1 MKNKSFG
8 FVFAVITAVLM
19 LVQGIAVNAYTT
31 ADNFNGLAAET
42 TEYKM
47 KDCGFDDVQSFI
59 NGWITDNAGVN
70 EADWYALCLSK
81 EGGYDFSSYLR
92 AIKNAVDS
100 SSLNASERLRMAV
113 VYNALG
119 GEKLNLSEIAD
130 SSWNGLGIMSEIYS
144 LILHSAAELS
154 SAVTEDELIAA
165 ILARQF
171 PDGGWALSGS
181 RSDTDVTA
189 MALQALAPY
198 RDRADVS
205 AAIDSALARLSQLQR
220 EDGGFASYGTQN
232 AESCAQVIIALR
244 CLDTDPCTD
253 SRFLKNGLSA
263 VDALLSYRCGS
274 GGFSHIQGG
283 RENYLATVQACM
295 AFTALEYDETGLFEP
310 NMQNIVIPAATTTAA
325 TKAPIVNTGGT
336 AQESSGTESET
347 EAVQTDSQMSET
359 ETTAAEISETTKGT
373 TSARETVTTTS
384 AVKTEPAEK
393 DETGTKSEAVIGN
406 TDETAAKADTDSR
419 IGWKPYAII
428 TICGVFAAAQ
438 LYFIARKQFSWKRLG
453 ISAVTAVVCVAAV
466 MAVKIQTPE
475 EYYRRNIDDVG
486 PDSLTVTMSVSCETI
501 KDELD
506 GDYIIIPETEIVL
519 LEGDTAFTVLERV
532 LAYNKIPFDY
542 NGASSA
548 VYIKGIADIYEM
560 DYGGMSGWMFTV
572 NGEFPDTGCG
582 SYEPSDGDVIEWLY
596 TLDIGHD
603 IGAEE
608 YSE

>member
-19 LVQGIAVNAYTT
+19 LIQGIAVNAYTT
-31 ADNFNGLAAET
+31 ADNFAGLAAET

-47 KDCGFDDVQSFI
+47 NECGFDDAQSFI
-59 NGWITDNAGVN
+59 NGWIADNAGVN

-81 EGGYDFSSYLR
+81 EGGYDFSAYLK
-92 AIKNAVDS
+92 ALENAADS
-100 SSLNASERLRMAV
+100 TSFNASERLRVAI

-119 GEKLNLSEIAD
+119 GTKLNLSEIAD
-130 SSWNGLGIMSEIYS
+130 GSWNGLGIMSEIYS
-144 LILHSAAELS
+144 LILHNAAELS
-154 SAVTEDELIAA
+154 STVTEDELISA
-165 ILARQF
+165 IIARQL

-198 RDRADVS
+198 SNRADVS
-205 AAIDSALARLSQLQR
+205 TAIDSALARLSQLQR

-244 CLDTDPCTD
+244 CLDIDPCTD
-253 SRFLKNGLSA
+253 SRFVKNGLSA
-263 VDALLSYRCGS
+263 ADALLSYRCGS
-274 GGFSHIQGG
+274 GGFSHVQGG

-295 AFTALEYDETGLFEP
+295 AFTALEYDEKGLFEP
-310 NMQNIVIPAATTTAA
+310 NIQNIETPAATTTVPA
-325 TKAPIVNTGGT
+325 KAPIVNTG
-336 AQESSGTESET
+336 AAVQESGVGESAT
-347 EAVQTDSQMSET
+347 QAAQTDSQPKET
-359 ETTAAEISETTKGT
+359 ETTVSEASEITKGT
-373 TSARETVTTTS
+373 TTARETITTTS
-384 AVKTEPAEK
+384 AVKTNAAEK

-406 TDETAAKADTDSR
+406 ANETVTKADTDSR
-419 IGWKPYAII
+419 IGWKTYAII

-438 LYFIARKQFSWKRLG
+438 LYFIARKHFSWKRLG
-453 ISAVTAVVCVAAV
+453 VSAVIAVACVGAV
-466 MAVKIQTPE
+466 LAVKIQTPE
-475 EYYRRNIDDVG
+475 EYYRRNIDAVG

-506 GDYIIIPETEIVL
+506 GGYIIIPETEIVL
-519 LEGDTAFTVLERV
+519 LEGDTVFTILERV

-542 NGASSA
+542 NGASGA
-548 VYIKGIADIYEM
+548 VYVKGIADIYEM
-560 DYGGMSGWMFTV
+560 DYGEMSGWMFMV